1 MQLTMSRRCPGIVL
15 VPLAFAFGLALTA
28 CNDVMGSEQELVAS
42 LVVGGQPNL
51 SGTWNLNEEA
61 SDQRP
66 VRRRRDGGGGGDSQ
80 SGGGRRGQRRR
91 GSGDGSGGLRGGNTL
106 VITQDAST
114 VTFGAGDRSRT
125 LYTDGRVI
133 TREGERGSLELR
145 AFWQDDALVV
155 ERTFDNGRRI
165 TQTYALS
172 EDGKQLYVTI
182 RIEGDR
188 LSQPVEFRRVYDA
201 A

>member
-1 MQLTMSRRCPGIVL
+1 MQLTTSRKCLGIVL
-15 VPLAFAFGLALTA
+15 VPLAFAFGPALTA
-28 CNDVMGSEQELVAS
+28 CNDVMGSEQELAAS
-42 LVVGGQPNL
+42 LVAGEQPNF
-51 SGTWNLNEEA
+51 SGTWNLNEEE

-66 VRRRRDGGGGGDSQ
+66 VRRRRGGGGDSQ
-80 SGGGRRGQRRR
+80 SDGGRRGQRRR
-91 GSGDGSGGLRGGNTL
+91 GSGDGSGGLRGANTF

-114 VTFGAGDRSRT
+114 VTFAVGDRSRT

-133 TREGERGSLELR
+133 TREGERGSLEVR

-155 ERTFDNGRRI
+155 ERTFDNGRQI

-172 EDGKQLYVTI
+172 EDGQQLYVTI
-182 RIEGDR
+182 RIEGDQ
-188 LSQPVEFRRVYDA
+188 LPQPVEFRRVYDA

>member
-1 MQLTMSRRCPGIVL
+1 MQLTMSRRCLGVVL

-42 LVVGGQPNL
+42 LVVGEQPNL
-51 SGTWNLNEEA
+51 SGTWNLNEEE

-66 VRRRRDGGGGGDSQ
+66 VRRRRDGGGDSQ
-80 SGGGRRGQRRR
+80 TGDGRRGQRRR
-91 GSGDGSGGLRGGNTL
+91 GSGDGGGPGGANTI

-114 VTFGAGDRSRT
+114 VTFGVEDRSRT

-145 AFWQDDALVV
+145 AFWQGDALVV
-155 ERTFDNGRRI
+155 ERTFDNGRQI

-172 EDGKQLYVTI
+172 QDDQQLYVTI
-182 RIEGDR
+182 RVEGDR
-188 LSQPVEFRRVYDA
+188 QSVEFRRVYDA

>member
-1 MQLTMSRRCPGIVL
+1 MQLTTSRKCLGIVL
-15 VPLAFAFGLALTA
+15 VPLAFAFGPALTA

-42 LVVGGQPNL
+42 LVAGEQPNF
-51 SGTWNLNEEA
+51 SGTWNLNEEE

-66 VRRRRDGGGGGDSQ
+66 VRRRRDGGGDSQ
-80 SGGGRRGQRRR
+80 SDGSRRGQRRR
-91 GSGDGSGGLRGGNTL
+91 GSGGLRGANTL

-114 VTFGAGDRSRT
+114 VTFVRGDHSRT

-155 ERTFDNGRRI
+155 ERTFDDGRQI

-172 EDGKQLYVTI
+172 EDGQRLYVTI
-182 RIEGDR
+182 RIEGDQ
-188 LSQPVEFRRVYDA
+188 LPQPVEFRRVYDA